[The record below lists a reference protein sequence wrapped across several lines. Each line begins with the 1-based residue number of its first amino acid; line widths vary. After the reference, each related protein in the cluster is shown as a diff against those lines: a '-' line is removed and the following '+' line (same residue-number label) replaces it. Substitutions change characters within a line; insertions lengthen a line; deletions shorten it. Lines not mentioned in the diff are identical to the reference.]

1 MSVQICIGFQGD
13 KGSYIP
19 YYFGL
24 WKISHQIIVT
34 LIYYTPSQHCTIDE
48 QQLLSTK
55 CRCSFKVHIKSK
67 PDKYELKIMSL
78 NDASHFS
85 LIITYHHTCIQHI
98 SVRATDYTVLSTKPI
113 SRTRKVDAKF
123 AKKETVSISRKVKL
137 RRMGN
142 VFPHSSEGDKIQEIL
157 IANISANSVVVMN
170 KPYHPLKL
178 IQQSATK
185 KDMIKLH
192 LKNKVHM
199 EKI

>member
-1 MSVQICIGFQGD
+1 MTLILPITTISVRMSVQICIGFQGD

-34 LIYYTPSQHCTIDE
+34 LIYYTPSQHFTIDE

-67 PDKYELKIMSL
+67 PDKYELKI
-78 NDASHFS
+78 
-85 LIITYHHTCIQHI
+85 IIQHI

-170 KPYHPLKL
+170 KAYHPLKL

-185 KDMIKLH
+185 KDMIKLL

>member
-1 MSVQICIGFQGD
+1 MKYKKIPKDYDGD
-13 KGSYIP
+13 KQK
-19 YYFGL
+19 L
-24 WKISHQIIVT
+24 EKIRNDFMTLILPITTISVRQIIVT
-34 LIYYTPSQHCTIDE
+34 PFYYTPSQDCTIDE

-142 VFPHSSEGDKIQEIL
+142 VFPHSSEGDKR
-157 IANISANSVVVMN
+157 NN
-170 KPYHPLKL
+170 KPHRLLMSTVHKYKIFTTL
-178 IQQSATK
+178 QY
-185 KDMIKLH
+185 KDQIFMLREEGNI
-192 LKNKVHM
+192 
-199 EKI
+199 